1 MSRAEAPVIA
11 AGAWLVEVNWRGADE
26 GWWVVSIYRA
36 ESGARNEV
44 RQLRSRYHQ
53 KGQRMR
59 VREDIG

>member
-1 MSRAEAPVIA
+1 MSRAAAPA
-11 AGAWLVEVNWRGADE
+11 DQAGAWLVEVNWRGADE

-44 RQLRSRYHQ
+44 RILRGHYYR

-59 VREDIG
+59 VREDST